1 MYIPQVEKTI
11 LIFLKKNM
19 NTEAPEERKFMFLYA
34 LLIKKQKLLG
44 CDEMNYQLK

>member
-1 MYIPQVEKTI
+1 MHIPQVEKTI
-11 LIFLKKNM
+11 LIFLKKH